1 MDPLTYFYKSF
12 PDFIITRSSRSV
24 SFLTRRQGK
33 RMRISMSVRYLLWSL
48 AGLFSQIQVTSRWKG
63 LTRGMC
69 GPFDD
74 NSGNDLMMRE
84 GVVADNPNQL
94 GNNWKEPGY
103 SCSDVPENQISVTPC
118 TVSLVAIGFP
128 WEGSL
133 ASTGNNKVS
142 KIAGF
147 IDVIKIRSRD
157 DLNLGSAFKHF
168 ENKWRKIL
176 GF

>member
-63 LTRGMC
+63 LTSGMC
-69 GPFDD
+69 SPYDE
-74 NSGNDLMMRE
+74 NSGNDLMTRE
-84 GVVADNPNQL
+84 GVMADNPNQL

-133 ASTGNNKVS
+133 ASTGNNKLS

-147 IDVIKIRSRD
+147 IDVIKIRRRD
-157 DLNLGSAFKHF
+157 DLNSGSALNTLKTN
-168 ENKWRKIL
+168 EEKY
-176 GF
+176 